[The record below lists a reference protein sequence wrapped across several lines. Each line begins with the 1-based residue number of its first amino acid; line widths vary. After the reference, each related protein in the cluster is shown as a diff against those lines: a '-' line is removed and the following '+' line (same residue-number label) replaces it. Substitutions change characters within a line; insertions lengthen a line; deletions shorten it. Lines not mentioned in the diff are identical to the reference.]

1 MKLAPRLLLQSLA
14 IVGVMV
20 ISVVL
25 IIDNQLHSSIVEQT
39 THDLA
44 GEARLVATEW
54 RPDVDPDSLADQ
66 AGVATG
72 HRITLIDS
80 TGHVVGDSEF
90 DGPALQ
96 ALENHATRPEVV
108 AARQT
113 GIGSIKRMSP
123 STGEEQLYVA
133 VKAPR
138 GTARVS
144 VTTRAI
150 EEIFASA
157 RSGVLVA
164 GLISFLLAG
173 ILAVLFSRSVS
184 RPIVDLSNV
193 ARSLAAGE
201 RKRHPPLAAPGEVG
215 DLADA
220 VHRLAEQLEARISA
234 LAAEQSVLSALV
246 ETLNEGVIAISPAHE
261 VVRISET
268 GRRLLSIDRPVPF
281 GVDFLPRDAT
291 LRNAIAL
298 ALSGTATEP
307 EELIIDET
315 TLSLTAR
322 PLVNGGAVVALFDLT
337 PIRKLEAVRRD
348 FVANVSHELRTPL
361 TIIGGFAE
369 TLQDPDI
376 PAARRAE
383 FAKTIFSNTQ
393 RMQRIVD
400 ELLDLSRIETGHWRP
415 RPEPIRIA
423 DLAAE
428 VFARSA
434 ASAKSKSVTLD
445 TSIDPD
451 AQTIVADR
459 TALEQ
464 VLMNLVENALRHTG
478 EGGRIAIETLAEA
491 DGVSLIVSDTGTGIP
506 PEHLPRIF
514 ERFYRADSGRSREAG
529 GTGLGLAIVRHL
541 VEAHGGMVR
550 AESVVG
556 TGTTIRIFFP
566 AYAERQNPLIAGRSD
581 QS

>member
-1 MKLAPRLLLQSLA
+1 VKLAHRLLLQSLA
-14 IVGVMV
+14 IVAVMV
-20 ISVVL
+20 VSVVI
-25 IIDNQLHSSIVEQT
+25 IIDNELYSSITDQA

-44 GEARLVATEW
+44 GEARFLATQW
-54 RPDVDPDSLADQ
+54 KSGVDPDSLADT
-66 AGVATG
+66 AGAATG
-72 HRITLIDS
+72 HRMTLIDS

-96 ALENHATRPEVV
+96 ELENHSNRPEVIE
-108 AARQT
+108 ARKS
-113 GIGSIKRMSP
+113 GVGSVRRLSP

-133 VKAPR
+133 VKSPR

-144 VTTRAI
+144 VTTRAV
-150 EEIFASA
+150 EEIFARA

-164 GLISFLLAG
+164 GLISFLLAA

-184 RPIVDLSNV
+184 RPITDLRDV

-201 RKRHPPLAAPGEVG
+201 RKRRPALAAPGEVG

-234 LAAEQSVLSALV
+234 LAAEQSILSAVV
-246 ETLNEGVIAISPAHE
+246 ETLNEGVIAISPSHE
-261 VVRISET
+261 VVRINDT
-268 GRRLLSIDRPVPF
+268 GRRLLAIDRPIPF
-281 GVDFLPRDAT
+281 EIDFLPREAT
-291 LRNAIAL
+291 LRGAISL
-298 ALSGTATEP
+298 ALSGTETET
-307 EELIIDET
+307 EEAIIGDT
-315 TLSLTAR
+315 TVSLTAR

-361 TIIGGFAE
+361 TIVGGFAE

-376 PAARRAE
+376 PADRRAE
-383 FAKTIFSNTQ
+383 FAKTILSNTQ

-415 RPEPIRIA
+415 RPERIRIA
-423 DLAAE
+423 DLSTE
-428 VFARSA
+428 VFGRVA
-434 ASAKSKSVTLD
+434 ASAKAKGITLD
-445 TSIDPD
+445 TTVAPN
-451 AQTIVADR
+451 AQTIYADR

-464 VLMNLVENALRHTG
+464 ILLNLAENAIRHTG
-478 EGGRIAIETLAEA
+478 EGGRITIRTTREGE
-491 DGVSLIVSDTGTGIP
+491 GVSLDVADTGSGIP

-514 ERFYRADSGRSREAG
+514 ERFYRADSGRSRDVG
-529 GTGLGLAIVRHL
+529 GTGLGLAIVKHL
-541 VEAHGGMVR
+541 VEAHGGNVR
-550 AESVVG
+550 AESLVGVG
-556 TGTTIRIFFP
+556 TTVRILFP
-566 AYAERQNPLIAGRSD
+566 GGANAA

>member
-1 MKLAPRLLLQSLA
+1 MKLAHRLLLQSLA
-14 IVGVMV
+14 IIAVMV
-20 ISVVL
+20 ISVVV
-25 IIDNQLHSSIVEQT
+25 IIDIQLHSSIIEQT

-44 GEARLVATEW
+44 GEARLLATQW
-54 RPDVDPDSLADQ
+54 RSGVDPDSLADE

-72 HRITLIDS
+72 HRVTLIDS

-96 ALENHATRPEVV
+96 GLENHSNRPEVV
-108 AARQT
+108 DARKN
-113 GIGSIKRMSP
+113 GVGSVRRMSP
-123 STGEEQLYVA
+123 STGEERLYVA

-138 GTARVS
+138 GVARVS
-144 VTTRAI
+144 VTTVAV
-150 EEIFASA
+150 EEIFARA
-157 RSGVLVA
+157 RNGVLVA
-164 GLISFLLAG
+164 GLISFLLAA
-173 ILAVLFSRSVS
+173 ILAVLFSRAVS
-184 RPIVDLSNV
+184 KPIVDLSDV

-201 RKRHPPLAAPGEVG
+201 RNRHPALSAPGEVG

-234 LAAEQSVLSALV
+234 LAAEQSILSALV
-246 ETLNEGVIAISPAHE
+246 ETLNEGVIAISPSRE
-261 VVRISET
+261 VVRINDT
-268 GRRLLSIDRPVPF
+268 GRRLLSIARPIPF
-281 GVDFLPRDAT
+281 GIDFLPREAT
-291 LRNAIAL
+291 LRSAISL
-298 ALSGTATEP
+298 ALSGTETEP
-307 EELIIDET
+307 EEIVIGDT

-369 TLQDPDI
+369 TLQDHDVP
-376 PAARRAE
+376 PQMRAE
-383 FAKTIFSNTQ
+383 FARTIFTNTQ

-400 ELLDLSRIETGHWRP
+400 ELLDLSRIETGHWKP
-415 RPEPIRIA
+415 RPEAIRVA
-423 DLAAE
+423 DLAAD
-428 VFARSA
+428 VFGRVA
-434 ASAKSKSVTLD
+434 ASAKAKGITLD
-445 TSIDPD
+445 TAVDAG
-451 AQTIVADR
+451 AQTIYADR

-464 VLMNLVENALRHTG
+464 ILLNLVENAIRHTG
-478 EGGRIAIETLAEA
+478 EGGRITIRTLREG
-491 DGVSLIVSDTGTGIP
+491 DGVSLSVGDTGSGIA

-541 VEAHGGMVR
+541 VQAHGGSVR
-550 AESVVG
+550 AESVMG
-556 TGTTIRIFFP
+556 AGTTIRIFFP
-566 AYAERQNPLIAGRSD
+566 DGATAA

>member
-1 MKLAPRLLLQSLA
+1 VKLAPRLLLQSLA

-20 ISVVL
+20 VSVVL
-25 IIDNQLHSSIVEQT
+25 IIDNQIYSSIVEQT

-44 GEARLVATEW
+44 GEARLVATQW
-54 RPDVDPDSLADQ
+54 RSDLDPDSLADL
-66 AGVATG
+66 AGLATG

-113 GIGSIKRMSP
+113 GLGSIRRMSP
-123 STGEEQLYVA
+123 STGEERLYVA

-144 VTTRAI
+144 VTTSAV
-150 EEIFASA
+150 EEIFANA

-281 GVDFLPRDAT
+281 EVDFLPRDAT

-307 EELIIDET
+307 EELVMGET
-315 TLSLTAR
+315 TFSLTAR

-369 TLQDPDI
+369 TLQDPEI

-415 RPEPIRIA
+415 RPESIRIA
-423 DLAAE
+423 DVAAE
-428 VFARSA
+428 VFGRNAT
-434 ASAKSKSVTLD
+434 SAKSKSVTLD

-451 AQTIVADR
+451 AQTILADR

-464 VLMNLVENALRHTG
+464 ILLNLVENALRHTG
-478 EGGRIAIETLAEA
+478 EGGRIAIETLPET
-491 DGVSLIVSDTGTGIP
+491 DGVSLIVSDTGSGIP

-514 ERFYRADSGRSREAG
+514 ERFYRADSGRSRDAG

-556 TGTTIRIFFP
+556 AGTTVRIFFP
-566 AYAERQNPLIAGRSD
+566 A
-581 QS
+581 

>member
-1 MKLAPRLLLQSLA
+1 MKLAHRLLLQSLA
-14 IVGVMV
+14 IIAVMV
-20 ISVVL
+20 ISVVV
-25 IIDNQLHSSIVEQT
+25 IIDIQLHSSIIEQT

-44 GEARLVATEW
+44 GEARLLATQW
-54 RPDVDPDSLADQ
+54 RSGVDPDSLADE

-96 ALENHATRPEVV
+96 GLENHSNRPEVV
-108 AARQT
+108 DARKN
-113 GIGSIKRMSP
+113 GVGSVRRMSP

-138 GTARVS
+138 GVARVS
-144 VTTRAI
+144 VTTVAVEEVFARA
-150 EEIFASA
+150 
-157 RSGVLVA
+157 RNGVLVA
-164 GLISFLLAG
+164 GLISFLLAA
-173 ILAVLFSRSVS
+173 ILAVLFSRAVS
-184 RPIVDLSNV
+184 KPIVDLSNV

-201 RKRHPPLAAPGEVG
+201 RNRHPALSAPGEVG

-234 LAAEQSVLSALV
+234 LAAEQSILSALV
-246 ETLNEGVIAISPAHE
+246 ETLNEGVIAISPSRE
-261 VVRISET
+261 VVRINDT
-268 GRRLLSIDRPVPF
+268 GRRLLSIARPIPF
-281 GVDFLPRDAT
+281 GIDFLPREAT
-291 LRNAIAL
+291 LRSAISL
-298 ALSGTATEP
+298 ALSGTETEP
-307 EELIIDET
+307 EEIVIGDT

-369 TLQDPDI
+369 TLQDRDVP
-376 PAARRAE
+376 PGMRAE
-383 FAKTIFSNTQ
+383 FARTILANTQ

-400 ELLDLSRIETGHWRP
+400 ELLDLSRIETGHWKP
-415 RPEPIRIA
+415 RPEAIHIA

-428 VFARSA
+428 VFGRVA
-434 ASAKSKSVTLD
+434 ASAKAKGVTLD
-445 TSIDPD
+445 TAFD
-451 AQTIVADR
+451 AGALTIYADR

-464 VLMNLVENALRHTG
+464 ILLNLVENAIRHTG
-478 EGGRIAIETLAEA
+478 EGGRITTRTVREG
-491 DGVSLIVSDTGTGIP
+491 DGVSLSVGDTGSGIA

-541 VEAHGGMVR
+541 VQAHGGSVR

-556 TGTTIRIFFP
+556 AGTTIRIFFP
-566 AYAERQNPLIAGRSD
+566 DGATAA

>member
-1 MKLAPRLLLQSLA
+1 
-14 IVGVMV
+14 MV
-20 ISVVL
+20 ISVVV
-25 IIDNQLHSSIVEQT
+25 IIDNQLHSSIVDQT

-44 GEARLVATEW
+44 GEARLVANEW
-54 RPDVDPDSLADQ
+54 RPNVDADSLADQ
-66 AGVATG
+66 AGAATG

-90 DGPALQ
+90 DGPALK
-96 ALENHATRPEVV
+96 ALENHSTRPEVI

-113 GIGSIKRMSP
+113 GLGSIRRMSP

-144 VTTRAI
+144 VTTRAV
-150 EEIFASA
+150 EEIFSTA
-157 RSGVLVA
+157 RSGVLTA

-281 GVDFLPRDAT
+281 AVDFLPRDAT
-291 LRNAIAL
+291 LRNAISL
-298 ALSGTATEP
+298 ALSGTETEP
-307 EELIIDET
+307 EEVVIGET
-315 TLSLTAR
+315 TFSLTAR

-369 TLQDPDI
+369 TLQDPEI

-415 RPEPIRIA
+415 RPESIRIA
-423 DLAAE
+423 DAATE
-428 VFARSA
+428 VFGRNA

-445 TSIDPD
+445 TNIDPD

-464 VLMNLVENALRHTG
+464 ILLNLVENALRHTG
-478 EGGRIAIETLAEA
+478 EGGRITIQTLREP
-491 DGVSLIVSDTGTGIP
+491 DGVSLNVIDTGSGIP

-541 VEAHGGMVR
+541 VEAHGGIVR

-556 TGTTIRIFFP
+556 AGTTIRIFFP
-566 AYAERQNPLIAGRSD
+566 S
-581 QS
+581 

>member
-1 MKLAPRLLLQSLA
+1 VKLAHRLLLQSLA
-14 IVGVMV
+14 IVAVMV
-20 ISVVL
+20 VSVVV
-25 IIDNQLHSSIVEQT
+25 IIDNQLHSSITQQAIQ
-39 THDLA
+39 DLG
-44 GEARLVATEW
+44 GEARFLATQW
-54 RPDVDPDSLADQ
+54 KPGVDPDSLADQ

-80 TGHVVGDSEF
+80 TGQVVGDSEF

-96 ALENHATRPEVV
+96 GLENHSNRPEVIE
-108 AARQT
+108 ARKS
-113 GIGSIKRMSP
+113 GIGSVRRMSP

-138 GTARVS
+138 GVARVS
-144 VTTRAI
+144 VTTKTV
-150 EEIFASA
+150 EELFARA

-164 GLISFLLAG
+164 GLISFLLAA
-173 ILAVLFSRSVS
+173 ILAALFSRSVS
-184 RPIVDLSNV
+184 KPITDLRDV

-201 RKRHPPLAAPGEVG
+201 RKRHPALAAPGEVG

-220 VHRLAEQLEARISA
+220 VHRLAEQLEARLSA
-234 LAAEQSVLSALV
+234 LTAEQSILSALV
-246 ETLNEGVIAISPAHE
+246 ETLNEGVMAISPSHE
-261 VVRISET
+261 VVRINDT
-268 GRRLLSIDRPVPF
+268 GRRLLSIHRPIPF
-281 GVDFLPRDAT
+281 GIDFLPREAT
-291 LRNAIAL
+291 LRNAISL
-298 ALSGTATEP
+298 ALSGTETEP
-307 EELIIDET
+307 EEVVIGET

-322 PLVNGGAVVALFDLT
+322 PLIGGGAVVALFDLT

-369 TLQDPDI
+369 TLQDRDV
-376 PAARRAE
+376 PAEMRAE
-383 FAKTIFSNTQ
+383 FAKTIFNNTQ

-415 RPEPIRIA
+415 RPDSIPIT
-423 DLAAE
+423 DVAAE
-428 VFARSA
+428 VFGRVA
-434 ASAKSKSVTLD
+434 AAANEKSIALD
-445 TSIDPD
+445 K
-451 AQTIVADR
+451 TIEPGAETIYADR

-464 VLMNLVENALRHTG
+464 ILLNLIENAIRHTG
-478 EGGRIAIETLAEA
+478 TGGRISIQTKREGG
-491 DGVSLIVSDTGTGIP
+491 GVSLAVDDTGSGIP

-541 VEAHGGMVR
+541 VEAHGGNVS
-550 AESVVG
+550 ADSVVG
-556 TGTTIRIFFP
+556 VGTTIRIFFP
-566 AYAERQNPLIAGRSD
+566 DGATAA